1 MCGIVGIAGNFGN
14 PGHALRALRR
24 RGPDDTGTWAD
35 ADAGI
40 WLGHARLSIIDP
52 SSAGHQPMVSSDG
65 RIVMVYNGEI
75 YNYREL
81 RAELQALGE
90 KFDGDSDSEVLL
102 RLYARDGAACLARLN
117 GIFAVAFWNRAS
129 GEMLLA
135 RDPLGVKPLYI
146 ARHGEG
152 LAFASEMKALL
163 RADCVTPEIDPAA
176 LLHHLVYLWSPGDR
190 TLVRGIEKL
199 LPGQALRW
207 RSGEVESRW
216 IFHDV
221 APRERDF
228 AGIEAEVAATTLA
241 STVERAVERQL
252 VSDVPLGAFLS
263 GGLDSSAVVA
273 FAKRHSGPRRL
284 QCFSIEVSTGNTQDE
299 GFSDDLPYAR
309 RVAEHLDVDLHIVE
323 AGPEMMDRLAEMV
336 YFLDEPTADPAA
348 LNTLLI
354 SELAASQGIKVLL
367 SGAGG
372 DDLFTGYRRHV
383 ALASER
389 WWAGAPQ
396 SVRRTA
402 GAIASRLPTSS
413 TLMRRATKALRY
425 AGLDRDERLVSYFF
439 WSSPEQVLSLLAPH
453 LREKLS
459 PDVVFAPLLRT
470 LTDVSEKLDP
480 LERMLYLE
488 RRHFLADHNLNYADK
503 MGMAAGVEIRVPL
516 LDLDLIDL
524 ANRLPISLKQRGSTG
539 KWIFKKAMEPYLPA
553 DVIYRPKSGFG
564 VPLRKWLHGRLRP
577 LVDDIVSPQ
586 AIARRGLFDPQAV
599 AALIDNDRR
608 GRTDGAYTIFA
619 ILCIELWCRQHI
631 DGAYAVD
638 RQL

>member
-24 RGPDDTGTWAD
+24 RGPDDSGTWSD
-35 ADAGI
+35 ADATV
-40 WLGHARLSIIDP
+40 WLGHVRLSIIDP
-52 SSAGHQPMVSSDG
+52 SSAGHQPMVSPDG
-65 RIVMVYNGEI
+65 RVVMVYNGEI

-81 RAELQALGE
+81 RAELEALGE
-90 KFDGDSDSEVLL
+90 QFNGDSDSEVFL
-102 RLYARDGAACLARLN
+102 RLYMRDGAACLARLN
-117 GIFAVAFWNRAS
+117 GIFAVAFWDRAAN
-129 GEMLLA
+129 ELLLA

-146 ARHGEG
+146 ARRANG

-163 RADCVTPEIDPAA
+163 RSDSVIPEIDPIA
-176 LLHHLVYLWSPGDR
+176 LLHHLAYLWSPGDR

-199 LPGQALRW
+199 LPGEALRW
-207 RSGEVESRW
+207 RDGEVAGRW
-216 IFHDV
+216 IFRDA
-221 APRERDF
+221 APRVPAPDQ
-228 AGIEAEVAATTLA
+228 IEAGTAAMALA
-241 STVERAVERQL
+241 ATVERAVTRQL

-273 FAKRHSGPRRL
+273 FARRHCGSQRL
-284 QCFSIEVSTGNTQDE
+284 QCFSIEVSTGSTQDE
-299 GFSDDLPYAR
+299 GFADDLPYAR
-309 RVAEHLDVDLHIVE
+309 QVADHLDVDLHVVK

-389 WWAGAPQ
+389 WWGDAPK
-396 SVRRTA
+396 SLRRAA
-402 GAIASRLPTSS
+402 GAIGSRLPTSS

-425 AGLDRDERLVSYFF
+425 AGLDRDERLISYFF
-439 WSSPEQVLSLLAPH
+439 WSSPEQALNLLAPDV
-453 LREKLS
+453 RESLS
-459 PDVVFAPLLRT
+459 PHMVFAPLLST
-470 LTDVSEKLDP
+470 LAEVPATIDP
-480 LERMLYLE
+480 LERMLHLE

-516 LDLDLIDL
+516 LDLDLVDH

-553 DVIYRPKSGFG
+553 NVIYRPKSGFG

-577 LVDDIVSPQ
+577 LVDDVVSPQ

-599 AALIDNDRR
+599 TALIDDDRR
-608 GRTDGAYTIFA
+608 GRRDGTYTIFA
-619 ILCIELWCRQHI
+619 ILCVELWCRQHI